1 MDKAIREHSNY
12 AIALHRGAGK
22 SAFCICAAVYA
33 LVTGLQKFVVIIANN
48 ARAANGLLNDIWKV
62 FSEPD
67 SDLARDYPSVFLPYH
82 ISQGS
87 YRRRYLVGGT
97 PVEIKKTANELV
109 LPTYKDKRFQSASGS
124 LVVTRSIT
132 GGLRGIRHGTLRPS
146 MVFLDDLQTSEIA
159 KSPEAV

>member
-1 MDKAIREHSNY
+1 M
-12 AIALHRGAGK
+12 
-22 SAFCICAAVYA
+22 
-33 LVTGLQKFVVIIANN
+33 
-48 ARAANGLLNDIWKV
+48 
-62 FSEPD
+62 
-67 SDLARDYPSVFLPYH
+67 
-82 ISQGS
+82 
-87 YRRRYLVGGT
+87 VGGT